1 MKKYLLLLALLP
13 LAALSVH
20 AQKLA
25 EKQVPAAAVATFKK
39 AHPTAKG
46 VKWEK
51 EDANYEA
58 GYEQGDKELSVVI
71 TPTGTLLETE
81 TELAVSQLPA
91 PVRTALTT
99 QYKGYKVTEAA
110 KIVTATGTTIY
121 EAEVSR
127 AGKKRD
133 VLFNADGT
141 EVKK

>member
-25 EKQVPAAAVATFKK
+25 EKQVPAAVVATFRQ
-39 AHPTAKG
+39 AHPAAKG

-58 GYEQGDKELSVVI
+58 GYERGEKKLSVVI

-121 EAEVSR
+121 EAEISR

-133 VLFNADGT
+133 LLFNADGT